1 MEVSGKNNIN
11 PEIWGSTFWNTLHF
25 TAFGYPDI
33 PNEMDKDVYKNF
45 IINFVKILPCDKCSS
60 DARTYI
66 NNMYDV
72 EWAESL
78 KDRDSLL
85 KWTWA
90 FHDDINRKLNKKS
103 ISLEYFLNNFLKTKT
118 KPEPKKVTMK
128 ETLNRILIFI
138 MLITF
143 ALFYARYLR
152 TTR

>member
-33 PNEMDKDVYKNF
+33 PNEMDQDVYKKF
-45 IINFVKILPCDKCSS
+45 IMNFVKILPCDKCSV
-60 DARTYI
+60 DARAYI
-66 NNMYDV
+66 NNMSDV

-85 KWTWA
+85 KWTWV
-90 FHDDINRKLNKKS
+90 FHDNINRKLNKNS
-103 ISLEYFLNNFLKTKT
+103 ITLEDFLNNFLKNKT
-118 KPEPKKVTMK
+118 KYSPKKITIR
-128 ETLNRILIFI
+128 ESLNRVLIFI
-138 MLITF
+138 MLVLF